1 MTSVPA
7 GISLAADET
16 LLWSGTPTRG
26 FIGRG
31 QTIWTVI
38 LFGLPALAW
47 IAFALDPSQS
57 PSTTLPA
64 LLSLIL
70 PVFAVRDWRRRQHTT
85 YVLTSHRA
93 ILLIGESPAREL
105 RHGPQPAP
113 EIEGNAVTFDGI
125 PRVRFEALEDPETVL
140 SLAMDAWRSVR

>member
-1 MTSVPA
+1 MTAPPA
-7 GISLAADET
+7 GITLAAGET
-16 LLWSGTPTRG
+16 LLWSGIPTRG

-38 LFGLPALAW
+38 LFGLPAIAW
-47 IAFALDPSQS
+47 IYFALDASQS
-57 PSTTLPA
+57 PATTIPA

-70 PVFAVRDWRRRQHTT
+70 PIFAVRDWRRRQHTT

-93 ILLIGESPAREL
+93 IILMGEAPAREL
-105 RHGPQPAP
+105 RLGPQPAP

-140 SLAMDAWRSVR
+140 SLAMDAWRNVR